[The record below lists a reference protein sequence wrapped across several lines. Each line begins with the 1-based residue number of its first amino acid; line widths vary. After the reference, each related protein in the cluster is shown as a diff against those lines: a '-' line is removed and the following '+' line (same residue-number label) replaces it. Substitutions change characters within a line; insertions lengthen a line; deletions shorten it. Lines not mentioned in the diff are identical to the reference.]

1 MARYDT
7 VVRGGMVVDGTG
19 MPRRRG
25 DVGIAGGRIAHLG
38 RIDPTDA
45 DRVLDADGLVVAPGF
60 VDLHTHYDAQ
70 LFWDPYCTL
79 SGWHGVTSV
88 VIGNCGF
95 GFAPVRPDDRE
106 RSMQSMTRVEAIPYD
121 AMREGLP
128 WNWVSYPEFLD
139 RVAATPLSVNLR
151 PFMPVGPLLVWVL
164 GWERAKAGVMPSD
177 AEHAEMRRLLGEAM
191 DAGAGGWSA
200 QRLHPDA
207 GASIQRDFDG
217 TPMVTDVMHSET
229 CFALAE
235 VLAERNDGFIQITN
249 GSPAGEDGHG
259 FIERLAEISGRPVI
273 MNAVQAFDQMP
284 EVHRGQLEWLASCR
298 ERGLPVYGQGVTTD
312 AGFTLTFEDWNL
324 FDESD
329 AWCEATTG
337 TLEERLAK
345 LADPSRRPALRDAR
359 VYIALGP
366 IEEVV
371 VLGPRTAETKQWAN
385 MTVGDV
391 AAATGKHPIDAML
404 DIAVADRLATT
415 FFSKPAINTRLEG
428 FRELMTDD
436 YLLPGTSDGG
446 AHTKF
451 LTAGRYPTETI
462 IRAVREHGIL
472 TLEQAHWKLSALP
485 AHCGGFT
492 DRGTLEVGKA
502 ADIVVYDYDRLD
514 MTPVEK
520 VHDFPGGEWRRVQ
533 RGVGYRWVLVNGE
546 VTIDDDKE
554 TGVPAGRLLRHAAT
568 R

>member
-1 MARYDT
+1 
-7 VVRGGMVVDGTG
+7 
-19 MPRRRG
+19 
-25 DVGIAGGRIAHLG
+25 
-38 RIDPTDA
+38 
-45 DRVLDADGLVVAPGF
+45 
-60 VDLHTHYDAQ
+60 
-70 LFWDPYCTL
+70 
-79 SGWHGVTSV
+79 
-88 VIGNCGF
+88 
-95 GFAPVRPDDRE
+95 
-106 RSMQSMTRVEAIPYD
+106 
-121 AMREGLP
+121 
-128 WNWVSYPEFLD
+128 
-139 RVAATPLSVNLR
+139 
-151 PFMPVGPLLVWVL
+151 
-164 GWERAKAGVMPSD
+164 
-177 AEHAEMRRLLGEAM
+177 
-191 DAGAGGWSA
+191 
-200 QRLHPDA
+200 
-207 GASIQRDFDG
+207 
-217 TPMVTDVMHSET
+217 
-229 CFALAE
+229 
-235 VLAERNDGFIQITN
+235 
-249 GSPAGEDGHG
+249 
-259 FIERLAEISGRPVI
+259 
-273 MNAVQAFDQMP
+273 MP

-337 TLEERLAK
+337 TLDERLAK
-345 LADPSRRPALRDAR
+345 LADPARRPALRDAR

-391 AAATGKHPIDAML
+391 AAATGKHPVDAML

-415 FFSKPAINTRLEG
+415 FFSKPAINTRLDG

-554 TGVPAGRLLRHAAT
+554 TGVPAGRLLRHAAAG
-568 R
+568 

>member
-7 VVRGGMVVDGTG
+7 VIRDGMVVDGTG
-19 MPRRRG
+19 MPRRRC
-25 DVGIAGGRIAHLG
+25 DVAIVDGRIARLG
-38 RIDPTDA
+38 KIDPADA
-45 DRVLDADGLVVAPGF
+45 QLVLDADGLVVAPGF

-70 LFWDPYCTL
+70 LFWDQYCSL

-95 GFAPVRPDDRE
+95 GFAPVRPEDRD
-106 RSMQSMTRVEAIPYD
+106 RSMRSMTRVEAIPYD
-121 AMREGLP
+121 AMQAGLP

-139 RVAATPLSVNLR
+139 RVAAQPLSVNLR

-164 GWERAKAGVMPSD
+164 GWERAKAGVMPTD
-177 AEHAEMRRLLGEAM
+177 AEHAEMRRLLHEAM

-229 CFALAE
+229 CFVLAE

-249 GSPAGEDGHG
+249 GSPEGEDGHG

-284 EVHRGQLEWLASCR
+284 EIHRGQLEWLASCR
-298 ERGLPVYGQGVTTD
+298 ARGLPVYGQGVTTD

-345 LADPSRRPALRDAR
+345 LADPDRRPALRDAR

-366 IEEVV
+366 IDEVV
-371 VLGPRTAETKQWAN
+371 VLGPRTPETKQWAN

-391 AAATGKHPIDAML
+391 AAATGKHPVDAML
-404 DIAVADRLATT
+404 DLAVADRLETT

-451 LTAGRYPTETI
+451 LTAGRYPTETL

-502 ADIVVYDYDRLD
+502 ADIVVYDLDRLD

-520 VHDFPGGEWRRVQ
+520 VHDFPGGEWRRIQ

-554 TGVPAGRLLRHAAT
+554 TGAPAGRLLRHEVA